1 MSELK
6 IMSHLGPHLNIVNL
20 LAACTKH
27 GEVKNLHQLCQ
38 YHVHDYSHNTIVSPN
53 QSGPLYLVTEYC
65 RYGDLVDYLHRNKHT
80 FLQYYL
86 DKNQDG
92 GSLISGGSTP
102 LSQRKG

>member
-1 MSELK
+1 M
-6 IMSHLGPHLNIVNL
+6 NIVMTAKVFSALPAAKSVEGL
-20 LAACTKH
+20 LMHSKL
-27 GEVKNLHQLCQ
+27 KNLFFFSSR
-38 YHVHDYSHNTIVSPN
+38 Y
-53 QSGPLYLVTEYC
+53 SGPLYLVTEYC

-86 DKNQDG
+86 DKSQDD